1 MNEII
6 NKFLLAGDKF
16 MPEMHLRQPGF
27 TYSACGPFT
36 KNKER
41 IEKFMKSGNT
51 DFIYKNELDK
61 TCFQHDMTYGKSK
74 DLVKRTQSDK
84 VLRDKAFK
92 ITSDPKYDGY
102 QKGLVS
108 MVYKFFDKK
117 SSGSGITNESYY
129 QLANE

>member
-1 MNEII
+1 M
-6 NKFLLAGDKF
+6 
-16 MPEMHLRQPGF
+16 Q
-27 TYSACGPFT
+27 T
-36 KNKER
+36 
-41 IEKFMKSGNT
+41 GNT
-51 DFIYKNELDK
+51 DFIYKIELGK
-61 TCFQHDMTYGKSK
+61 SYFQHDMTYGKSK